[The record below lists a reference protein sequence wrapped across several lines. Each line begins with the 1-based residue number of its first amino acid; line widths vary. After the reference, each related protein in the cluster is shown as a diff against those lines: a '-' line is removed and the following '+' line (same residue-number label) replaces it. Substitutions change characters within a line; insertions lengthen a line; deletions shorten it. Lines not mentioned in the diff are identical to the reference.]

1 MKKILFPT
9 DFSEASRTAFVYALH
24 LANAIK
30 AEIITLH
37 VYELPH
43 LHMGGLPATLKEVY
57 DSIELENFENMKDE
71 IPALRKIAEEENLG
85 HIKMSNILKHGD
97 LVWSI
102 SKVVKDELI
111 TFVVMGTKGA
121 SGLKETFLGSNSGA
135 VITDAEALT
144 IVIPEKAQFQE
155 IQDIVF
161 TTRYREKD
169 LKALRRVVEI
179 AKSFNAHVHTL
190 FVKTPKTDVKEVVV
204 EDWKLLFRDEPVT
217 FHTVEGSNVKET
229 ILKFTSEHKVDML
242 AMLNYKRGFFEEL
255 FNQSLT
261 QKLSYHTKVPLLA
274 IHETQ
279 L

>member
-85 HIKMSNILKHGD
+85 HIKISNILKHGD

-144 IVIPEKAQFQE
+144 IVIPEKAKFQA

-179 AKSFNAHVHTL
+179 AKSFDAHVHTL
-190 FVKTPKTDVKEVVV
+190 FVKTPKETVKEVVV
-204 EDWKLLFRDEPVT
+204 EDWKLLFKDEPVS

-261 QKLSYHTKVPLLA
+261 QKLSYHTQVPLLA